1 MKTLKISKEEML
13 KRVSVFKDLKPL
25 PIQLD
30 KNIPQEGKDIV
41 YARELLSIIGLEN
54 NSHNTPINKNAPI
67 TGAAGITMTIAK
79 CPPNQGPSLHNHQAT
94 FETFTVLKGK
104 FLIAWNDDGSEEII
118 LNELDTISIPPGVCR
133 SFKNISNEEGL
144 LQVIISGGVH
154 DMNDIAF
161 TKVAKDQMEKIESNL
176 SKKFEDVGF
185 KFNAGLNN

>member
-13 KRVSVFKDLKPL
+13 KRVSVFNDLKPL

-79 CPPNQGPSLHNHQAT
+79 CPTNQGPGLHNHQAT

-104 FLIAWNDDGSEEII
+104 FLIAWNDDGSEEIV
-118 LNELDTISIPPGVCR
+118 LNKLDTISIPPGVCR